1 MKMSERVMGELQRM
15 GLSPKQTERGVL
27 FTYRDADYLLY
38 EFEMEEYLFFMTKI
52 AEAEESDLTECL
64 KTVNAVNRDL
74 HFAKL
79 VVDKGYVWGMYEY
92 ILTDKDKLEFV
103 LMNALSTLSGAR
115 QEFHDRR

>member
-1 MKMSERVMGELQRM
+1 
-15 GLSPKQTERGVL
+15 
-27 FTYRDADYLLY
+27 
-38 EFEMEEYLFFMTKI
+38 MEEYLFFMTKI

-115 QEFHDRR
+115 QEFHDRI